1 MGTFTGHEWQA
12 LAEHVAPY
20 RIDPEAPDP
29 YVSTFNAAVREARY
43 VCGRDVDTGQR
54 LDGRPVAIW
63 AGTLVYL
70 VLLEQ
75 IGNTLRPVSGRDL
88 PKQVRESA
96 AARALRQFAPHT
108 TKPQREVIYALRNAF
123 AHEFGLFN
131 DGRDGRYRHVFTLDD
146 EPGGP
151 LVRWPRRRWDGTV
164 EGVRR
169 ATRTTVNLV
178 AVGDLCEDVVRSVR
192 EHSNSVALRS
202 RVPMA
207 EMQKRFAF
215 RISETPG

>member
-70 VLLEQ
+70 VLLERGTSTKSQ
-75 IGNTLRPVSGRDL
+75 SR
-88 PKQVRESA
+88 SA
-96 AARALRQFAPHT
+96 
-108 TKPQREVIYALRNAF
+108 
-123 AHEFGLFN
+123 
-131 DGRDGRYRHVFTLDD
+131 
-146 EPGGP
+146 
-151 LVRWPRRRWDGTV
+151 RRGSISRTDPE
-164 EGVRR
+164 EG
-169 ATRTTVNLV
+169 
-178 AVGDLCEDVVRSVR
+178 SW
-192 EHSNSVALRS
+192 
-202 RVPMA
+202 
-207 EMQKRFAF
+207 K
-215 RISETPG
+215 